1 MAIDEELSSF
11 VHEAL
16 TRGVG
21 RDEIE
26 RALLGAG
33 WSSNDVRSALA
44 SYAEVDFP
52 VPVPRPRPHVEAREA
67 FLYLVLFTTLYIS
80 AYNLGALLF
89 QFIERAF
96 PDPAS
101 TPGWQSSVDVIR
113 WAVASLIIAFPVY
126 LLVSRIV
133 GRSIA
138 RDPSKRG
145 SSVRKWLTYLTLFVA
160 SGVIIG
166 DLIALVYNLLGGEL
180 TVRFILKVLVVGA
193 ISGTVFGY
201 YLLDLRRDEMDEV
214 EEAS

>member
-1 MAIDEELSSF
+1 MAIDEQLSTF

-16 TRGVG
+16 ARGLE
-21 RDEIE
+21 RSEIE
-26 RALLGAG
+26 KTLLRAG
-33 WSSNDVRSALA
+33 WNADDVRAALA

-52 VPVPRPRPHVEAREA
+52 IPVPRPRPHVEAREA

-80 AYNLGALLF
+80 AYNFGALLY

-96 PDPAS
+96 PDSAS
-101 TPGWQSSVDVIR
+101 PPGWQPYLEVIR
-113 WAVASLIIAFPVY
+113 WSVASLVIAFPIF

-133 GRSIA
+133 GRSMA

-145 SSVRKWLTYLTLFVA
+145 SSVRKWLTYLTLFIA

-180 TVRFILKVLVVGA
+180 TVRFILKVLVVAA
-193 ISGTVFGY
+193 IAGTVFGY
-201 YLLDLRRDEMDEV
+201 YLRDLRRVEMDEV
-214 EEAS
+214 EQTR